1 MSGTGIAG
9 LTLGGGIGWL
19 TRAYGLTVDNLLEAD
34 IVTAAGEAIHA
45 SATEHDDL
53 FWALRGGGGNF
64 GVVTSFVFGAVPL
77 GPDVFAG
84 TFIYRRERWADALR
98 GWDAW
103 AGGRARSDDL
113 HRDVPRATARIR
125 AGRRSDHGHRLA
137 VGLARPRPRA
147 SASPTGCAR
156 AAPPDEAVVQPTRWT
171 AWQSQADGLFP
182 KGVRAYWKNTSFDQL
197 DDATIAV
204 IVDRALEQTWRGTAF
219 DIHHL
224 GGAFGRVPP
233 ADTPFPDRS
242 ARYWLNIYGFWTE
255 QADDADRIAF
265 VRGFAADMEPL
276 ASGGRYVNFLGAED
290 DRADPR
296 SAALA
301 VFGPE
306 KLRRLADVK
315 RRYDPDN
322 VFRLNHNIPPGLI
335 DGQVTARGPDR
346 LQAAVSQLDHRRL
359 DPPLT
364 RLGRLGIIDG
374 HHESS
379 LVAVRQPIEERPG
392 CRLGVECRREIRR
405 DDDLARLGVELEL
418 DVHGLSSHDAGGLA
432 DVVADAD
439 HEPAVDRR
447 DRASIGEAVDRHLD
461 RRLAA
466 RPERVEHLGRDLDP
480 GGGLARGQ
488 DRRAKAHGPEYA
500 VSAAG
505 FAVE

>member
-1 MSGTGIAG
+1 MATLTRLRDAIGGRVIEPGDDGYDDARRVWNGMIDRRPAAVVRAGGADDVAPVIRAARELGLPLAIRGGGHNVAGQGTVEGGIVLDLGGLTDVSVDPDTRRVRVAAGATLGHLDRATEAHGLAVPAGVVSGTGVAG

-19 TRAYGLTVDNLLEAD
+19 TRAYGLTVDNLLEAEV
-34 IVTAAGEAIHA
+34 VTATGEAIHA

-77 GPDVFAG
+77 GPEVFAG

-103 AGGRARSDDL
+103 GA
-113 HRDVPRATARIR
+113 DVPDPMTSIATFVVPPPEFELGDDPIMVIAW
-125 AGRRSDHGHRLA
+125 LW
-137 VGLARPRPRA
+137 
-147 SASPTGCAR
+147 ASPDRDEGERVADRLR
-156 AAPPDEAVVQPTRWT
+156 AVAPPDEAVVQPTRWT

-182 KGVRAYWKNTSFDQL
+182 RGVRAYWKNTSFDQL

-233 ADTPFPDRS
+233 ADTPFPNRS
-242 ARYWLNIYGFWTE
+242 ARYWLNIYGFWPE
-255 QADDADRIAF
+255 PADDANRIAF

-306 KLRRLADVK
+306 KLERLVAVK

-322 VFRLNHNIPPGLI
+322 VFRLNHNI
-335 DGQVTARGPDR
+335 
-346 LQAAVSQLDHRRL
+346 
-359 DPPLT
+359 
-364 RLGRLGIIDG
+364 
-374 HHESS
+374 
-379 LVAVRQPIEERPG
+379 RPG
-392 CRLGVECRREIRR
+392 
-405 DDDLARLGVELEL
+405 
-418 DVHGLSSHDAGGLA
+418 
-432 DVVADAD
+432 
-439 HEPAVDRR
+439 
-447 DRASIGEAVDRHLD
+447 
-461 RRLAA
+461 
-466 RPERVEHLGRDLDP
+466 
-480 GGGLARGQ
+480 
-488 DRRAKAHGPEYA
+488 
-500 VSAAG
+500 
-505 FAVE
+505 

>member
-1 MSGTGIAG
+1 MATLTGLRDAIGGRVIEPGDDGYDDARRVWNGMIDRRPAAVVRAADVKDVAPVIHAARELGLPLAIRGGGHNVAGHGTVEGGIVLDLGSLTDVSVDPDTRRVRVAPGATLGHLDRATEAHGLAVPAGVVSGTGIAG

-19 TRAYGLTVDNLLEAD
+19 TRAHGLTVDNLLEAE
-34 IVTAAGEAIHA
+34 IVTATGEAIRT

-84 TFIYRRERWADALR
+84 TFIYRRERWSDALR

-103 AGGRARSDDL
+103 GA
-113 HRDVPRATARIR
+113 DVPDPMTSIATFVVPPPEFELGDDPIMVIAW
-125 AGRRSDHGHRLA
+125 LW
-137 VGLARPRPRA
+137 
-147 SASPTGCAR
+147 ASPDRDQGERVADRLR
-156 AAPPDEAVVQPTRWT
+156 AVAPPDEAVVQPTRWT

-255 QADDADRIAF
+255 QADDANRIAF

-322 VFRLNHNIPPGLI
+322 VFRLNHNIPPG
-335 DGQVTARGPDR
+335 
-346 LQAAVSQLDHRRL
+346 
-359 DPPLT
+359 
-364 RLGRLGIIDG
+364 
-374 HHESS
+374 
-379 LVAVRQPIEERPG
+379 
-392 CRLGVECRREIRR
+392 
-405 DDDLARLGVELEL
+405 
-418 DVHGLSSHDAGGLA
+418 
-432 DVVADAD
+432 
-439 HEPAVDRR
+439 
-447 DRASIGEAVDRHLD
+447 
-461 RRLAA
+461 
-466 RPERVEHLGRDLDP
+466 
-480 GGGLARGQ
+480 
-488 DRRAKAHGPEYA
+488 
-500 VSAAG
+500 
-505 FAVE
+505 

>member
-1 MSGTGIAG
+1 MATLARLRDAIGGDVIEPGDDGYEDARRVWNGMIDARPAAVVRAGGVGDVAPAIRAARELGLPLAIRGGGHNVAGQGTVEGGLVLDLGSLTEVNVDPDTRRVRVAPGATLGDLDRATEPHGLAVPAGVVSGTGIAG

-19 TRAYGLTVDNLLEAD
+19 TRAYGLTIDNLLGAD
-34 IVTAAGEAIHA
+34 LVTATGEPIHA

-77 GPDVFAG
+77 GPDVYAG

-103 AGGRARSDDL
+103 GVDLPDPMTSIATFVVPPPEFEQGDDPIMVIAWL
-113 HRDVPRATARIR
+113 W
-125 AGRRSDHGHRLA
+125 
-137 VGLARPRPRA
+137 
-147 SASPTGCAR
+147 ASPDR
-156 AAPPDEAVVQPTRWT
+156 AEGERVADRMRAVAPPDEALVQPTRWT

-182 KGVRAYWKNTSFDQL
+182 KGVRAYWKNTSFDRL

-204 IVDRALEQTWRGTAF
+204 IVGRALEQTWRGTAF

-233 ADTPFPDRS
+233 ADTPFPNRS
-242 ARYWLNIYGFWTE
+242 ARYWLNIYGFWPE
-255 QADDADRIAF
+255 PADDADRIAF
-265 VRGFAADMEPL
+265 VRGLAADMEPL

-322 VFRLNHNIPPGLI
+322 VFRLNHNIPPG
-335 DGQVTARGPDR
+335 
-346 LQAAVSQLDHRRL
+346 
-359 DPPLT
+359 
-364 RLGRLGIIDG
+364 
-374 HHESS
+374 
-379 LVAVRQPIEERPG
+379 
-392 CRLGVECRREIRR
+392 
-405 DDDLARLGVELEL
+405 
-418 DVHGLSSHDAGGLA
+418 
-432 DVVADAD
+432 
-439 HEPAVDRR
+439 
-447 DRASIGEAVDRHLD
+447 
-461 RRLAA
+461 
-466 RPERVEHLGRDLDP
+466 
-480 GGGLARGQ
+480 
-488 DRRAKAHGPEYA
+488 
-500 VSAAG
+500 
-505 FAVE
+505 

>member
-1 MSGTGIAG
+1 MATLTGLRDAIGGRVIEPGDDGYDDARRVWNGMIDRRPAAVVRAADVEDVAPVIHAARELGLPLAIRGGGHNVAGHGTVEGGIVLDLGGLTDVSVDPDARRVRVAPGATLGHLDRATEAHGLAVPAGVVSGTGVAG

-19 TRAYGLTVDNLLEAD
+19 TRAHGLTVDNLLEAE
-34 IVTAAGEAIHA
+34 IVTATGEAIHT

-103 AGGRARSDDL
+103 GA
-113 HRDVPRATARIR
+113 DVPDPMTSIATFVVPPPEFELGDDPIMVIAW
-125 AGRRSDHGHRLA
+125 LW
-137 VGLARPRPRA
+137 
-147 SASPTGCAR
+147 ASPDRDQGERVADRLR
-156 AAPPDEAVVQPTRWT
+156 AVAPPDEAVVQPTRWT

-233 ADTPFPDRS
+233 ADTPFPNRS

-255 QADDADRIAF
+255 QADDANRIAF

-322 VFRLNHNIPPGLI
+322 VFRLNHNIPPG
-335 DGQVTARGPDR
+335 
-346 LQAAVSQLDHRRL
+346 
-359 DPPLT
+359 
-364 RLGRLGIIDG
+364 
-374 HHESS
+374 
-379 LVAVRQPIEERPG
+379 
-392 CRLGVECRREIRR
+392 
-405 DDDLARLGVELEL
+405 
-418 DVHGLSSHDAGGLA
+418 
-432 DVVADAD
+432 
-439 HEPAVDRR
+439 
-447 DRASIGEAVDRHLD
+447 
-461 RRLAA
+461 
-466 RPERVEHLGRDLDP
+466 
-480 GGGLARGQ
+480 
-488 DRRAKAHGPEYA
+488 
-500 VSAAG
+500 
-505 FAVE
+505 